1 MFRVQSPPQPS
12 TGSDSFIHPQ
22 LLRVYK
28 VNILGF
34 DGLTRFGVFWD
45 TESGLGFRDS
55 LGLRNF
61 VVRTP
66 TELRSAF
73 TSRFL
78 CKKDPVQHMI
88 EVVGVQALNPPAPN
102 RLLSPTK
109 DVENKS
115 RTHINRCDTQIKP
128 CRTR

>member
-1 MFRVQSPPQPS
+1 MFRVHSPPQPS

-61 VVRTP
+61 GWYEPRQNFGLP
-66 TELRSAF
+66 LHRDSSARKIQCN
-73 TSRFL
+73 T
-78 CKKDPVQHMI
+78 
-88 EVVGVQALNPPAPN
+88 
-102 RLLSPTK
+102 
-109 DVENKS
+109 
-115 RTHINRCDTQIKP
+115 
-128 CRTR
+128 